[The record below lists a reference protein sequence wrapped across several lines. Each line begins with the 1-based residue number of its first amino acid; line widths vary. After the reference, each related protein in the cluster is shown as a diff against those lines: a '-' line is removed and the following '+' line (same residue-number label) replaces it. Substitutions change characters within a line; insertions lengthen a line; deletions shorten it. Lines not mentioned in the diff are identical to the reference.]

1 MSEERKKRLP
11 YNAARSRKDA
21 GLPSPVLPSHPYTDK
36 RRQRA
41 GTIISPSE
49 RLHSPYV
56 PGEEGYQA
64 LRHAEKAPSEQSARV
79 VSVPE
84 DVQPKAWDNYVQRRD
99 RLHASRSRGRPQSD
113 MVPRRLSQAGTRVS
127 SGQVRYTRRSLPRQ
141 QRTPVPVRS
150 GQFQRRRGF
159 LWKILGLFTGL
170 ALLALASTYALT
182 GPAFR
187 VEQVNVVG
195 APSDALAQQIQ
206 QMGMQGQNI
215 FLIDVTGLTDRIDAL
230 PSVASANL
238 QKQWPNQLV
247 VTVQQRVPALL
258 WQTSYGT
265 FSVDG
270 QGVVI
275 APASATP
282 GADHL
287 MTVKDISTYHTV
299 GKAAVRHIQ
308 PGDRLNEADIAFAAQ
323 VFRMLPALAGIKT
336 FTLLY
341 DDTASATLIGGQGDI
356 ASAGAFVVE
365 SQAGWVAYLGGSG
378 DTNPLYNRLVELQ
391 QILALARQQQL
402 NLATVDVRY
411 GLRPVYTLK

>member
-1 MSEERKKRLP
+1 MSEERKKRQP
-11 YNAARSRKDA
+11 YNTAR
-21 GLPSPVLPSHPYTDK
+21 GNHPVMPSHSYSD
-36 RRQRA
+36 RRPRRA
-41 GTIISPSE
+41 GTISPPE

-64 LRHAEKAPSEQSARV
+64 LRHAEKAPSEQSSRV

-84 DVQPKAWDNYVQRRD
+84 AVQPKAWDSYVRRRD
-99 RLHASRSRGRPQSD
+99 RLHEARSRGRAESD
-113 MVPRRLSQAGTRVS
+113 MAPRRLAQTGTRLS
-127 SGQVRYTRRSLPRQ
+127 GGQVRYTRRSLPRP
-141 QRTPVPVRS
+141 RPTPVPVRS
-150 GQFQRRRGF
+150 GQFQRRRGLF
-159 LWKILGLFTGL
+159 WKILGLFTGL
-170 ALLALASTYALT
+170 ALLALACTYALT

-195 APSDALAQQIQ
+195 AHSDALAQQIQ

-215 FLIDVTGLTDRIDAL
+215 FSVDVTGLTGRIDAL
-230 PSVASANL
+230 PQVATANL

-247 VTVQQRVPALL
+247 VTVQQRIPALL

-275 APASATP
+275 APASTTP
-282 GADHL
+282 SANQL
-287 MTVKDISTYHTV
+287 MTVKDLATYNKV
-299 GKAAVRHIQ
+299 GKAAARHIQ
-308 PGDRLNEADIAFAAQ
+308 PGDRLNGADIAFAAQ
-323 VFRMLPALAGIKT
+323 VFRTLPALTGIRT

-341 DDTASATLIGGQGDI
+341 DGTAFATLNREQGDT

-365 SQAGWVAYLGGSG
+365 SQTGWVAYLGGS
-378 DTNPLYNRLVELQ
+378 DDANPLYNRLVELQ
-391 QILALARQQQL
+391 QILALAQQQHL

>member
-1 MSEERKKRLP
+1 M
-11 YNAARSRKDA
+11 
-21 GLPSPVLPSHPYTDK
+21 
-36 RRQRA
+36 
-41 GTIISPSE
+41 
-49 RLHSPYV
+49 

-64 LRHAEKAPSEQSARV
+64 LRHAEKVPSENSSRV

-84 DVQPKAWDNYVQRRD
+84 AVQPKAWDNYVQRRD
-99 RLHASRSRGRPQSD
+99 RLHESRTRGRSQSD
-113 MVPRRLSQAGTRVS
+113 MAPRRLAQTGTRVS
-127 SGQVRYTRRSLPRQ
+127 GGQVRYTRRSLPRQ
-141 QRTPVPVRS
+141 QQTPVPVRS

-159 LWKILGLFTGL
+159 LWKILGLFTSL
-170 ALLALASTYALT
+170 ALLALACTYALT

-187 VEQVNVVG
+187 IEQVSVVG
-195 APSDALAQQIQ
+195 AHSDALAQQIQ

-215 FLIDVTGLTDRIDAL
+215 FSIDVTGLTNRINAL
-230 PSVASANL
+230 PPVASANL

-247 VTVQQRVPALL
+247 VTVQQRIPALL

-275 APASATP
+275 APASASTINREAT

-287 MTVKDISTYHTV
+287 MTVKDLSTYNKV
-299 GKAAVRHIQ
+299 GKAAIRHIQ
-308 PGDRLNEADIAFAAQ
+308 PGSRLNGADIAFAAQ
-323 VFRMLPALAGIKT
+323 VFRTLPALTGIRT

-341 DDTASATLIGGQGDI
+341 DDTASATLNGGQGDT

-365 SQAGWVAYLGGSG
+365 SQAGWVAYLGGS
-378 DTNPLYNRLVELQ
+378 DDPNPLYNRLVELQ